1 MKNFAKLFLFFLF
14 SASVACAQSSLT
26 SLRGTVTDAS
36 GAAVP
41 GSLVTLENKATA
53 YHAQRTADET
63 GGYQF
68 PQLPPG
74 TYTITATS
82 NGFAAKTAIASLLVN
97 QPATVNLTLSVQAT
111 TVTLNVSG
119 ESETLN
125 TTDASIGNA
134 VNNATIE
141 ALPMEGRNVPD
152 LLSLQP
158 GVLYLGHNINPNFD
172 SRSGAVAGS
181 RSDQGNVTLDGV
193 DNNDQINGYAFT
205 GVLRSTLDSV
215 EEFRVTTTNANADE
229 GRSSGA
235 QVSLVTRSGTDQIH
249 GSLYEYNRN
258 TLTAANNWFNKQA
271 QAAAG
276 EPNIAGKL
284 IRNTF
289 GAALGGPA
297 KKDKL
302 FYFLNYEGQ
311 RTAENQQETQIVP
324 TASYAAG
331 NVSYTSGGQTVTLTP
346 SQIARMDPNCGGT
359 GTCPWGPGVNP
370 NVLKTFAQYP
380 LNNGFVTGDGLNTGS
395 YTWSAP
401 NPVVLNTY
409 IARIDYVLSDRNRV
423 FVRGNLQ
430 NDSQLAVPL
439 FPGQPASSKHTDNTK
454 GIAAGDTW
462 ALSNNLVNSLHYG
475 YVRQG
480 YANRGIGQGSY
491 VNFSFLSGSLNT
503 PTAQTRSTIVQVP
516 SHNLIDDLSWSKGK
530 HTLEVGANY
539 RLIHSNLNSD
549 ALSYDSAATIGFDVT
564 GSGFAGTGQSFDP
577 DAFGFPTVDGT
588 FANSYNF
595 AIANLAGIIS
605 QVTNQYN
612 YKVSSDGTT
621 GTLYAQGAFVPHS
634 YKGNEF
640 EYYVQDA
647 WRVTP
652 RLTLTFGLRHTLL
665 QAPYEVQGQQVQ
677 TTVSLHDWFQTRAAK
692 AATGVVDQPTL
703 SFAPSGQA
711 RGLKPFWEMEKN
723 NIAPRFAVA
732 FAPDASTSIR
742 AGFGMYYS
750 HFGQGIVNSFSQY
763 GSYGLQGAKQTPN
776 DALTPDNA
784 PRYTG
789 PHNIPNV
796 NGTIPNSISY
806 PYTPSTDPFASGF
819 ATAIGLDD
827 KVKTP
832 YTLAA
837 DLSVQRQLPGGFTLE
852 AAYVGRFGRHLMQQ
866 MDLAEPLDLVDP
878 GSGQDFYTAAT
889 TLTKEYYAGAKTVQ
903 PVAYFENLFPDA
915 ANQGADGT
923 GKIGN
928 TATQNIYN
936 NLISVYPVNG
946 SYVQYS
952 LDILCSPGCG
962 GQTGRYYNPQFN
974 SLFSWVSNGTSNYNA
989 GQLVLRHAMSHGLQ
1003 MDFSYTFSKSLD
1015 MGSDTERSCVQCGAN
1030 AESTFSW
1037 IVNAFRPQENY
1048 GLSDFDTTHLITAD
1062 WVYVLPVGR
1071 GQKFL
1076 NDPHPVAGA
1085 LINGWQLSGLARWTS
1100 GLPFTVL
1107 AGNGWEVDWSQESA
1121 VVKTA
1126 PVKMHKHLNSSG
1138 APQAFADPSA
1148 VLAGLPSGPPI
1159 RNPLPGEAG
1168 SRNAFRGDGYFGI
1181 DSGLSKAWKL
1191 YREQTL
1197 KFTWEVFNVTNSVRF
1212 DVNPLNSL
1220 QNQTS
1225 SGEFGVYGAVLTQ
1238 PRIQQFSLRY
1248 SF

>member
-1 MKNFAKLFLFFLF
+1 MKSFAQWLLFLFF
-14 SASVACAQSSLT
+14 SASVLCAQSSKT

-41 GSLVTLENKATA
+41 GAQVTLENKTTNF
-53 YHAQRTADET
+53 HAQQTADAT
-63 GGYQF
+63 GEYQF
-68 PQLPPG
+68 LQIPPG
-74 TYTITATS
+74 TYTITGTS
-82 NGFAAKTAIASLLVN
+82 NGFAATTAIAELLVN
-97 QPATVNLTLSVQAT
+97 QPATVNLALSVQAA
-111 TVTLNVSG
+111 TVTLNVSS

-158 GVLYLGHNINPNFD
+158 GVLYLGHNINQNLD

-193 DNNDQINGYAFT
+193 DNNDQVNGYAFT

-235 QVSLVTRSGTDQIH
+235 QVSLVTRSGTNQPH

-271 QAAAG
+271 QAAAD
-276 EPNIAGKL
+276 EPNVAGKL

-289 GAALGGPA
+289 GAALGGPI
-297 KKDKL
+297 KKDRL
-302 FYFLNYEGQ
+302 FFFLNYEGQ
-311 RTAENQQETQIVP
+311 RTAENQQETLTVP

-331 NVSYTSGGQTVTLTP
+331 NVSYTSGGNNVTLTP
-346 SQIARMDPNCGGT
+346 AQIASMDPNCSST

-370 NVLKTFAQYP
+370 NVLATFAQYP
-380 LNNGFVTGDGLNTGS
+380 LANGFDAGDGLNTGS
-395 YTWSAP
+395 FSWSAP
-401 NPVVLNTY
+401 NPTVLNTY
-409 IARIDYVLSDRNRV
+409 IAKLDYVLNERNRL

-430 NDSQLAVPL
+430 NDSQLYVPQ
-439 FPGQPASSKHTDNTK
+439 FPGQPASNKHTDNTK

-462 ALSNNLVNSLHYG
+462 SLTNNLVNSLHYG

-480 YANRGIGQGSY
+480 YADRGIGQGSY
-491 VNFSFLSGSLNT
+491 VNFGSMSD
-503 PTAQTRSTIVQVP
+503 PTAETRTTIVQVP
-516 SHNLIDDLSWSKGK
+516 SHNFIDDLSWAKGK
-530 HTLEVGANY
+530 HTIEVGANY

-549 ALSYDSAATIGFDVT
+549 SLSYDSAGTIGFDVT
-564 GSGFAGTGQSFDP
+564 GSGFAGTGQSLDP
-577 DAFGFPTVDGT
+577 DAFGFPAVDGT
-588 FANSYNF
+588 FANSYNL

-612 YKVSSDGTT
+612 YKVSADGST
-621 GTLYAQGAFVPHS
+621 GTLYGQGAFVPHS

-647 WRVTP
+647 WRISP

-665 QAPYEVQGQQVQ
+665 QAPYEVHGQQVQ
-677 TTVSLHDWFQTRAAK
+677 TTTSLHDWFATRAQK
-692 AATGVVDQPTL
+692 AAAGIVDQPTL

-711 RGLKPFWEMEKN
+711 RGLKPFWQLEKN
-723 NIAPRFAVA
+723 NVAPRFAIA
-732 FAPDASTSIR
+732 FAPDGSTSIR

-776 DALTPDNA
+776 DALTPDDA

-789 PHNIPNV
+789 PHNVPDV
-796 NGTIPNSISY
+796 NGAIPNSIAY
-806 PYTPSTDPFASGF
+806 PYTPSTDPFTTGF

-827 KVKTP
+827 HVKTP

-837 DLSVQRQLPGGFTLE
+837 DLSVQHQLSGGFTLE

-878 GSGQDFYTAAT
+878 VSGQDFYTAAT
-889 TLTKEYYAGAKTVQ
+889 TLTKEFYAGAKTVQ
-903 PVAYFENLFPDA
+903 PVPYFEDLFPDA
-915 ANQGADGT
+915 ANQGADGS
-923 GKIGN
+923 GKNGA
-928 TATQNIYN
+928 TATQNIYT
-936 NLISVYPVNG
+936 NLISAYPVNA

-952 LDILCSPGCG
+952 LDVLCSPGCG
-962 GQTGRYYNPQFN
+962 GQHGRYYTPQFN

-1003 MDFSYTFSKSLD
+1003 MDFSYTFSKSMDL
-1015 MGSDTERSCVQCGAN
+1015 GSDTERSCVQCGAN

-1037 IVNAFRPQENY
+1037 IVNAFRPAENY
-1048 GLSDFDTTHLITAD
+1048 GVSDFDTTHLITAD
-1062 WVYVLPVGR
+1062 WVYLLPVGR

-1076 NDPHPVAGA
+1076 QDPHLIVDA
-1085 LINGWQLSGLARWTS
+1085 LVSGWQLSGLTRWTS
-1100 GLPFTVL
+1100 GLPFTVM

-1126 PVKMHKHLNSSG
+1126 PVKMHKHLNTTG
-1138 APQAFADPSA
+1138 APEAFADPSA
-1148 VLAGLPSGPPI
+1148 VLNGLPSGPPI

-1168 SRNAFRGDGYFGI
+1168 SRNAFRGDGYFGV
-1181 DSGLSKAWKL
+1181 DSGLSKAWKI

>member
-1 MKNFAKLFLFFLF
+1 MKSFAKLFLFLFL
-14 SASVACAQSSLT
+14 SASVLLAQSSKT
-26 SLRGTVTDAS
+26 SLRGTVTDSS

-41 GSLVTLENKATA
+41 GALVSLDNKATGF
-53 YHAQRTADET
+53 HAERAADASGE
-63 GGYQF
+63 YQF
-68 PQLPPG
+68 LQLPPG
-74 TYTITATS
+74 AYTVTGTS
-82 NGFAAKTAIASLLVN
+82 NGFAAKTTIAELLVN
-97 QPATVNLTLSVQAT
+97 QPATVNLALSVQAE
-111 TVTLNVSG
+111 TVTLNVSA

-158 GVLYLGHNINPNFD
+158 GVLYLGHNINQNFD

-181 RSDQGNVTLDGV
+181 RSDQGNVVLDGV
-193 DNNDQINGYAFT
+193 DNNDQVNGYAFT

-235 QVSLVTRSGTDQIH
+235 QVSLVTRSGTNQLH

-276 EPNIAGKL
+276 EPNVAGKL

-289 GAALGGPA
+289 GAAVGGPI
-297 KKDKL
+297 KNDRL

-311 RTAENQQETQIVP
+311 RTAENQQETLTVP

-331 NVSYTSGGQTVTLTP
+331 NVSYTYNGGHNTATLTP
-346 SQIARMDPNCGGT
+346 AQIASMDPNCGGT
-359 GTCPWGPGVNP
+359 GTCPWGPGVDP
-370 NVLKTFAQYP
+370 HVLATFAQYP
-380 LNNGFVTGDGLNTGS
+380 VANGFDAGDGLNTGS
-395 YTWSAP
+395 FSWSAP
-401 NPVVLNTY
+401 NPTVLNTY
-409 IARIDYVLSDRNRV
+409 IAKIDYVLNERNRL

-430 NDSQLAVPL
+430 NDSQLYAPQ
-439 FPGQPASSKHTDNTK
+439 FPGQPASNKHTDNTK

-462 ALSNNLVNSLHYG
+462 SLTNNLVNSLHYG

-491 VNFSFLSGSLNT
+491 VNFGNMST
-503 PTAQTRSTIVQVP
+503 PTAETRSTIVQVP
-516 SHNLIDDLSWSKGK
+516 SHNVIDDLSWSKGK
-530 HTLEVGANY
+530 HTIEAGANY

-549 ALSYDSAATIGFDVT
+549 SLSYDSAGTIGFDVT
-564 GSGFAGTGQSFDP
+564 GSGFAGTGQSLDP
-577 DAFGFPTVDGT
+577 DAFGFPAVDGT

-612 YKVSSDGTT
+612 YKVSADGSA
-621 GTLYAQGAFVPHS
+621 GTLYGQGAFVPHS
-634 YKGNEF
+634 YVGNEF
-640 EYYVQDA
+640 EYYMQDS
-647 WRVTP
+647 WRVSP
-652 RLTLTFGLRHTLL
+652 RLTLTFGVRHTLL
-665 QAPYEVQGQQVQ
+665 QAPYEVHGQQVQ
-677 TTVSLHDWFQTRAAK
+677 TTVSLHDWFATRAQK
-692 AATGVVDQPTL
+692 AAAGIVDQPTL

-711 RGLKPFWEMEKN
+711 RGLKPFWQMEKN
-723 NIAPRFAVA
+723 NVAPRFAVA
-732 FAPDASTSIR
+732 FAPDGSTSIR

-776 DALTPDNA
+776 DALTPDEA

-789 PHNIPNV
+789 PHNIPDV
-796 NGTIPNSISY
+796 NGPIPNSITY
-806 PYTPSTDPFASGF
+806 PYTPSTDPFSSGF

-827 KVKTP
+827 RVKTP

-837 DLSVQRQLPGGFTLE
+837 DLSVQHQLAGGFTLE

-878 GSGQDFYTAAT
+878 VSGQDFYTAAT
-889 TLTKEYYAGAKTVQ
+889 TLTKEFYAGAKTVQ
-903 PVAYFENLFPDA
+903 PVPYFENLFPDA

-923 GKIGN
+923 GTKGA

-936 NLISVYPVNG
+936 NLISVYPVNA

-952 LDILCSPGCG
+952 LDVLCSPGCG
-962 GQTGRYYNPQFN
+962 GQNGRFYNPQFN

-1037 IVNAFRPQENY
+1037 IVNAFRPAENY
-1048 GLSDFDTTHLITAD
+1048 GVSDFDTTHLITAD
-1062 WVYVLPVGR
+1062 WVYLLPVGR
-1071 GQKFL
+1071 GQRFL
-1076 NDPHPVAGA
+1076 QDPHPVVDA
-1085 LINGWQLSGLARWTS
+1085 LVSGWQLSGLARWTS

-1138 APQAFADPSA
+1138 APEAFANPDA
-1148 VLAGLPSGPPI
+1148 VLNGLPSGPPI

-1168 SRNAFRGDGYFGI
+1168 SRNAFRGDGYFGV

-1197 KFTWEVFNVTNSVRF
+1197 KFAWEVFNVTNSVRF
-1212 DVNPLNSL
+1212 DVNPLTSL